1 MFDAQDA
8 VRTFATLHRHGRLS
22 QEESVQW
29 AGLYDRERE
38 AVLGLWRAIDADVAP
53 DQRQAMS
60 WALRKAARGKDDH
73 PAP

>member
-1 MFDAQDA
+1 MFEAQDA

-29 AGLYDRERE
+29 AGLCDRERE
-38 AVLGLWRAIDADVAP
+38 AVLALRRTIDTDVAP
-53 DQRQAMS
+53 DQRPTTS